1 MKDKIRLA
9 LFASGTGSNVFN
21 IIQKFKDNNEID
33 VVLVA
38 SNNPKAGA
46 LNHAKDNGVSTL
58 TFNRDAFYESDEVL
72 KVLLKEK
79 IDYIILAGFLWKVPQ
94 NILGTFENKIINVH
108 PSLLPKFG
116 GKGMYGKHVH
126 EAVLENKEIQ
136 SGITIHKV
144 NEEYDKG
151 SVIAQFTCEVSPDET
166 LESLQQKIS
175 ELEKEHFPETIEK
188 FVQS

>member
-21 IIQKFKDNNEID
+21 IIQKFKDNNEIE
-33 VVLVA
+33 VVMVA
-38 SNNPKAGA
+38 SNNPQAGA
-46 LNHAKDNGVSTL
+46 LNHAKDNGVPTL
-58 TFNRDAFYESDEVL
+58 TFNRDAFYETDEVL
-72 KVLLKEK
+72 KALLKAK

-94 NILGTFENKIINVH
+94 NILESFNNKIINVH

-126 EAVLENKEIQ
+126 KAVLEHKETQ

-151 SVIAQFTCEVSPDET
+151 AVIAQFTCEVSPGET
-166 LESLQQKIS
+166 LKSLQKKIRK
-175 ELEKEHFPETIEK
+175 LEKEHFPETIEK